1 MNAAV
6 GRVQPTRDV
15 DDGHVRACTA
25 CSCAQIR
32 SADAAGIPGQPEVCW
47 HHAERDVLHT
57 GPGFHGS
64 TDQLC
69 LQHDRHHGAPPSPT
83 AMAAAHSPHA
93 NTCPSCVS
101 RLNGMNGLG
110 LGAGQVWGGGLAL
123 RGPDGSMVNVCD
135 GMVAER
141 KQVHPDPSSSRVSA
155 AGAPSPPHSTTPRAL
170 PLAAVGVLCLAPAR
184 AVAFRAGATQR
195 APRGGAQVFVS
206 FAIGLVAFLWVVSL
220 TRGHCIAP

>member
-1 MNAAV
+1 MRRYAALTPLVSLGSPKCV
-6 GRVQPTRDV
+6 GITLKGTFYILVLV
-15 DDGHVRACTA
+15 SMA
-25 CSCAQIR
+25 AQINC
-32 SADAAGIPGQPEVCW
+32 VCNTT
-47 HHAERDVLHT
+47 VIT
-57 GPGFHGS
+57 VP
-64 TDQLC
+64 
-69 LQHDRHHGAPPSPT
+69 PPSPT

-155 AGAPSPPHSTTPRAL
+155 ARAPSPPHSTTPRAL

-206 FAIGLVAFLWVVSL
+206 FAIGLVAFLWVVSP